1 MISIMDN
8 PIISLIFVNYRS
20 AFELSLALKS
30 LFSFEQ
36 GKISFEV
43 IVVNNDSSE
52 QKVLEA
58 LQKSF
63 SFQLYHTPSNA
74 GFGVA
79 SNMGAK
85 KARGRLL
92 GFLNPDILWKK
103 TMLADIER
111 YFQEKS
117 DAVVLGATLVGA
129 EGERDRLSS
138 GKAPCLI
145 GLIKKN
151 LFPFFGGATHTD
163 ALDWVSGGALFVAK
177 RVFQSIGGFDE
188 KFFLY
193 FEDVDFCVRAKKT
206 GSLVVSR
213 PDFFVFHHGGKS
225 FASRMVQKKQF
236 FVSQKQYYKKH
247 RPFWETGVVSFFQS
261 ARRIFG

>member
-1 MISIMDN
+1 MIFMDS

-20 AFELSLALKS
+20 AFELSLALES

-36 GKISFEV
+36 GQISFEV
-43 IVVNNDSSE
+43 IVVNNDASE

-58 LQKSF
+58 LQKNF
-63 SFQLYHTPSNA
+63 PFQLYHASSNA
-74 GFGVA
+74 GFGTA
-79 SNMGAK
+79 SNLGAK
-85 KARGRLL
+85 KAQGRLL

-117 DAVVLGATLVGA
+117 AALVLGVTLVGA
-129 EGERDRLSS
+129 EGEKDQLSS
-138 GKAPCLI
+138 GSAPCLTR
-145 GLIKKN
+145 LIKKN
-151 LFPFFGGATHTD
+151 LFPFFGSAPHTD

-177 RVFQSIGGFDE
+177 RVFQDIGGFDE

-206 GSLVVSR
+206 GAHVVSR
-213 PDFFVFHHGGKS
+213 PEFFVFHHGGKS
-225 FASRMVQKKQF
+225 FASRVVQKKQF

-247 RPFWETGVVSFFQS
+247 RPFWEVGILSFFQS

>member
-1 MISIMDN
+1 MDN
-8 PIISLIFVNYRS
+8 PIISLIFVNYQS
-20 AFELSLALKS
+20 AFELSLALES

-58 LQKSF
+58 LQKNF
-63 SFQLYHTPSNA
+63 PFQLYHASSNA
-74 GFGVA
+74 GFGAA
-79 SNMGAK
+79 SNLGAK
-85 KARGRLL
+85 KAQGRLL

-117 DAVVLGATLVGA
+117 DALVLGVALVDVQ
-129 EGERDRLSS
+129 GERDRLGL
-138 GKAPCLI
+138 GKAPCLAE
-145 GLIKKN
+145 LIKKN
-151 LFPFFGGATHTD
+151 LFPFFGDINHTD

-247 RPFWETGVVSFFQS
+247 RPLWEVGILHFFQS
-261 ARRIFG
+261 ARSIFG